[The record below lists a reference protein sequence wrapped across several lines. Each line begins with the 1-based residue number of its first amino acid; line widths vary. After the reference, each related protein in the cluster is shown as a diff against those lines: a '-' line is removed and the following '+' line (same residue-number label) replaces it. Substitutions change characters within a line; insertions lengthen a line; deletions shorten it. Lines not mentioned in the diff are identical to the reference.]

1 MIYGDYK
8 MTHRHHM
15 DLVELADA
23 SDFNLNIYN
32 WLHICAHFVTVLT
45 FYQLFTNTTASE
57 NLSKNEGHEPILN
70 IFVNFF

>member
-23 SDFNLNIYN
+23 SDFNLNIFN
-32 WLHICAHFVTVLT
+32 
-45 FYQLFTNTTASE
+45 
-57 NLSKNEGHEPILN
+57 
-70 IFVNFF
+70 